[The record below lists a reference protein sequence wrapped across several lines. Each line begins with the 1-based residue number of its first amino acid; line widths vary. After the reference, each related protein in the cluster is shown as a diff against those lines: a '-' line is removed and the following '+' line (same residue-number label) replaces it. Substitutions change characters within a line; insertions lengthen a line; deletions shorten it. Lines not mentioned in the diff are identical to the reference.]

1 MKSFSDY
8 IKKRNHLIVSEM
20 AYDPMTWKNED
31 GTEETVEE
39 IRKAPIFFDKDDI
52 EYLYQFPPQYWS
64 SALQKRYGILLQKAY
79 EAEQSGSK
87 FNDIQDV
94 VVGRVKGGKDV
105 AFRVDTNI
113 NELLDRITSDVD
125 DVKLS
130 QLRLKSPDTGSSGR
144 DEYIK
149 HLEEKKKE
157 GKRYGAHG
165 FVLKN
170 WKRDGGVSTAEG
182 YVEQDQKTIAKRL
195 GSLYQAIE
203 DGWLDKDIEE
213 TDPEALKNKRR
224 INFSGGGERNLPVF
238 QAGAPSARN
247 SLADTDSEV
256 KVWVTTSG
264 KKIRGYLPILK
275 PAFMVDTSAVES
287 HNFAKT
293 AQQQVDSDLRSDDGL
308 REYYSIIDINSPNL
322 INMKK
327 LAEVVAK
334 INKTQVEIKKLP
346 PQSNERQQ
354 KQRTLGRLYA
364 LGVIAEFLG
373 NVNLGIRSRNEKL
386 LRRLGYKKVSA
397 EDMERAISQLGPI
410 KSKVADKL
418 KSQLKKAAAGENPEQ
433 ESIKVVRNFIERIKN
448 YFSTRASV
456 IKDTATRYDVHQWNI
471 KHHSKDERKG
481 HTDLTGFGTM
491 NPNKQQKER
500 VHGSMKQTFES
511 DAQANEFWDHL
522 LNEKQIR
529 QSVIN
534 GIDRKIDSMPADPVS
549 NAIRYALTQPSNKE
563 MLDRL
568 AIRYFQRKGNVKAVT
583 AYAQLYV
590 EGETDSRKARALVAK
605 IAEQGSRQGNNY
617 CQSLLQLHRR
627 FQTRVFPKV
636 RATRQENP
644 NDISLESVFR
654 RFYEEHID
662 IHAKQSHEIGVLYNK
677 MLDGSTAPI
686 EKERIKKEIITKIEQ
701 QVAKDA
707 EKVSSETRSSLDASA
722 GDVSEADKQLAQN
735 VVSVGLAHLS
745 KSIVSSVKS
754 TFLGIRSIFSKRPTT
769 LATPPAAPPQTATK
783 SKEPEAN
790 TPASTKAPTDP
801 AAIKPATAKNPEG
814 IRSFMGRFFGKK
826 Q

>member
-8 IKKRNHLIVSEM
+8 IKKRNHLMVSEM

-31 GTEETVEE
+31 GTEDTVEE

-87 FNDIQDV
+87 LNDIQDV
-94 VVGRVKGGKDV
+94 VVGRVKGGKEV

-130 QLRLKSPDTGSSGR
+130 QLRVKNPDTGSYGR

-170 WKRDGGVSTAEG
+170 WKRDGGVSVAEG

-213 TDPEALKNKRR
+213 TSPGSLGNKKK
-224 INFSGGGERNLPVF
+224 INFAGGGERNLPVY
-238 QAGAPSARN
+238 QAGSPSPRN
-247 SLADTDSEV
+247 SLIDTDGEI
-256 KVWVTTSG
+256 KVWITTGG

-275 PAFMVDTSAVES
+275 PAFMVDTHAVDA

-293 AQQQVDSDLRSDDGL
+293 ARQQVDADLRSDDGL
-308 REYYSIIDINSPNL
+308 REYYSIIDVNSPNL

-334 INKTQVEIKKLP
+334 INKIQTEIKKLP

-354 KQRTLGRLYA
+354 KQKALGRLNA
-364 LGVIAEFLG
+364 IGVIAEFLG

-397 EDMERAISQLGPI
+397 EDMQRAISQLGSS

-418 KSQLKKAAAGENPEQ
+418 RSQLRKAASGENPEQ
-433 ESIKVVRNFIERIKN
+433 ESIKVIRNFIERIKN
-448 YFSTRASV
+448 YFSTRETS
-456 IKDTATRYDVHQWNI
+456 IRDTAARYDVHQWNI

-481 HTDLTGFGTM
+481 YTDLTGFGTM

-500 VHGSMKQTFES
+500 VHGSMKQIFNS
-511 DAQANEFWDHL
+511 DSQANEFWDHL

-534 GIDRKIDSMPADPVS
+534 GIDRKIESIGGDPVS
-549 NAIRYALTQPSNKE
+549 DAIRYALTQPSNKE
-563 MLDRL
+563 MLDKL

-583 AYAQLYV
+583 AYAQLYS
-590 EGETDSRKARALVAK
+590 EGEVDSRKARSLVAK
-605 IAEQGSRQGNNY
+605 IAEQGSKQGNNY
-617 CQSLLQLHRR
+617 CQSLLQLHKR

-636 RATRQENP
+636 RTTRQENP

-654 RFYEEHID
+654 RFYEDHVD
-662 IHAKQSHEIGVLYNK
+662 VHPKQSHEIGVLYDK
-677 MLDGSTAPI
+677 LLDGSVTPI
-686 EKERIKKEIITKIEQ
+686 EKEKIKKDIILKIEQ
-701 QVAKDA
+701 EVAKDA
-707 EKVSSETRSSLDASA
+707 EKVSNDTKSSLNNSQDR
-722 GDVSEADKQLAQN
+722 DISEADKKLAQN

-745 KSIVSSVKS
+745 KSVVSTIRS
-754 TFLGIRSIFSKRPTT
+754 TYLGVRSIFSKRSVPQ
-769 LATPPAAPPQTATK
+769 AAPTQA
-783 SKEPEAN
+783 
-790 TPASTKAPTDP
+790 APTQ
-801 AAIKPATAKNPEG
+801 AAPEPQKGIK
-814 IRSFMGRFFGKK
+814 SFIGNFLRKSN
-826 Q
+826 